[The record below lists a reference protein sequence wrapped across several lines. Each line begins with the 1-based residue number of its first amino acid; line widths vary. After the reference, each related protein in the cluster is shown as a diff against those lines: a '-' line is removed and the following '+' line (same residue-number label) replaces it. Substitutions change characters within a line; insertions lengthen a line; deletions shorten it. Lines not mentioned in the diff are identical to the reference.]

1 MNKPREQASS
11 GKSLATLAS
20 VVGLALV
27 WSVVWANLP
36 SWDELRSTQPR
47 VPALPAVPELDL
59 TIPGVPAHTFHAPGR
74 LDGEG
79 KGMARVTNSKTAGGD
94 VASRTMH
101 AGQVAEVKC
110 AAEVQETCPDALT
123 QEERHQCLER
133 RMSKLSAPCQA
144 IAQKRLVRWKEA
156 EGYKVACAEDVNRVC
171 RGVDAED
178 GSLLA
183 CLQMRG
189 QELSLGCY
197 QSLPKGRIQL
207 RN

>member
-1 MNKPREQASS
+1 MIKPREHASS

-36 SWDELRSTQPR
+36 SWEELESAQPR
-47 VPALPAVPELDL
+47 VPAAPAVPELDL
-59 TIPGVPAHTFHAPGR
+59 TIPGVPAHTFPTPGR

-79 KGMARVTNSKTAGGD
+79 KGIAGATISQTSGGLPGTQTI
-94 VASRTMH
+94 R
-101 AGQVAEVKC
+101 AGQVAEMKC
-110 AAEVQETCPDALT
+110 AAEVQESCPDTLT
-123 QEERHQCLER
+123 QNERQQCLER
-133 RMSKLSAPCQA
+133 RMHTFSAPCQTL
-144 IAQKRLVRWKEA
+144 AQKRLVRWKEA
-156 EGYKVACAEDVNRVC
+156 EGYKAACAEDAKRVC

-178 GSLLA
+178 GNLLA

-189 QELSLGCY
+189 QDLSLGCY

>member
-1 MNKPREQASS
+1 MSKPREQASS

-59 TIPGVPAHTFHAPGR
+59 TIPGVPAHTFHTPGR

-94 VASRTMH
+94 VASRTKRV
-101 AGQVAEVKC
+101 GQVAEVKC
-110 AAEVQETCPDALT
+110 AAEVQESCPDTLT
-123 QEERHQCLER
+123 QSERQQCLER
-133 RMSKLSAPCQA
+133 RMHTFSAPCQTL
-144 IAQKRLVRWKEA
+144 AQKRLVRWKEA

-183 CLQMRG
+183 CLQMRE

-197 QSLPKGRIQL
+197 QSLPKGQIQL